1 MADADAEPPAPLQL
15 ILKRLSPGV
24 EIVIS
29 SVPLIALLPDQ
40 APDAEQLV
48 ALVEDQVNVITLSRR
63 TDDDDALRVEVG
75 LGSGG
80 VGDPPPPPPPQETI
94 NTKTSKCEKRNL
106 LFSLKIRLRIKN
118 N

>member
-1 MADADAEPPAPLQL
+1 M
-15 ILKRLSPGV
+15 
-24 EIVIS
+24 VIS

-40 APDAEQLV
+40 VPDAEQLV

-80 VGDPPPPPPPQETI
+80 VGDPPPPPPHAVIKNKI
-94 NTKTSKCEKRNL
+94 NNELKKML
-106 LFSLKIRLRIKN
+106 LKIFRGMKN
-118 N
+118 

>member
-1 MADADAEPPAPLQL
+1 ML
-15 ILKRLSPGV
+15 PGV
-24 EIVIS
+24 EIVTS
-29 SVPLIALLPDQ
+29 SVPLIALFPDHV
-40 APDAEQLV
+40 PDAEQLV

-94 NTKTSKCEKRNL
+94 NNKTSKVEREKL
-106 LFSLKIRLRIKN
+106 LLSLKILLQIKKITN
-118 N
+118 NSYKHNMFIFKTII